1 MATDRKAK
9 LAEVNHW
16 EELLALRDRQRE
28 QTRNGIQVIKEAEL
42 PLEVSRHGLMRWY
55 LHPAIKDTCLSV
67 LLFFQQEIPPGSRSG
82 RLKFQGGQ
90 VMMITEGRG
99 YTVIDGVKHPW
110 KAGDVLNLPLR
121 ADGIIVQHWRV
132 FIHDIKTRSGKHTHQ
147 GGLVI
152 YVLEGKGYSIVDGE
166 RKDWEK
172 GDLVLLPMKPQGVEH
187 QHFNADP
194 SKPALWAAFIHIPI
208 QEYLAS
214 DLKQEE
220 VSPDWRE

>member
-16 EELLALRDRQRE
+16 EELLKLRDRQRE

-42 PLEVSRHGLMRWY
+42 PQEVSRHGLLRWY

-67 LLFFQQEIPPGSRSG
+67 LLFYQQEIPAGSRSG

-99 YTVIDGVKHPW
+99 YTTIDGVKHPW

-121 ADGIIVQHWRV
+121 ADGIIVQH
-132 FIHDIKTRSGKHTHQ
+132 
-147 GGLVI
+147 
-152 YVLEGKGYSIVDGE
+152 
-166 RKDWEK
+166 
-172 GDLVLLPMKPQGVEH
+172 
-187 QHFNADP
+187 FNADP
-194 SKPALWAAFIHIPI
+194 NNPAKFVAAEPNWLECVTVDRGCGFEQLEDAP
-208 QEYLAS
+208 EYRPNA
-214 DLKQEE
+214 
-220 VSPDWRE
+220 